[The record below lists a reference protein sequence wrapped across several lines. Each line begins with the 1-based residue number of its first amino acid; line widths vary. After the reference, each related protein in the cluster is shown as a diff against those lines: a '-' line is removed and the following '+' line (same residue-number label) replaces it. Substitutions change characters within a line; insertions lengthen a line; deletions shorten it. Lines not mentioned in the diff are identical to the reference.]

1 MSKNRVI
8 NREILVIQEKTHKT
22 FLRAHSGT
30 QLFVRKWVIIII
42 SSIKRKLYISII
54 N

>member
-30 QLFVRKWVIIII
+30 QLFVRKWVIII

>member
-8 NREILVIQEKTHKT
+8 NREILVIQEKMHKT

-30 QLFVRKWVIIII
+30 QLFVRKWVIII
-42 SSIKRKLYISII
+42 SSINRKLYISII